1 MYLNENDRVS
11 LKGRFDGRATPLV
24 DRVSES
30 CISGLSKDVYN
41 FSVAQVFREITA
53 VKVERS
59 KKNVRFS
66 TKTDIFFELLIL
78 TAGHF

>member
-1 MYLNENDRVS
+1 MKTIKFHS
-11 LKGRFDGRATPLV
+11 KGRDGFDGRATPLV

-59 KKNVRFS
+59 KKKLV
-66 TKTDIFFELLIL
+66 LLSKSQKKL
-78 TAGHF
+78 KV

>member
-1 MYLNENDRVS
+1 MKTIEFHS
-11 LKGRFDGRATPLV
+11 KGRDRFDGRATPLV

-59 KKNVRFS
+59 KKKLV
-66 TKTDIFFELLIL
+66 LLSKSQKN
-78 TAGHF
+78 